1 MEERLDGLGGIAWR
15 RTGAMLLVL
24 LAAAFGLVM
33 ATARGA
39 LAAQFSISG
48 MPFTVTASSLTGN
61 GFEQFATLDHM
72 APHSPNAGN
81 TGGQVVVV
89 VSAIQT
95 AELTDLC
102 QSINLG
108 GSYLKLTAG
117 SSGNPV
123 RATTMVVDSDQLS
136 GDASFNNISIG
147 QDASTL
153 TKVNGVTGGIGVF
166 GQQAD
171 TVTINN
177 LRQQNYATT
186 AAAFTL
192 PNLHMSFTST
202 GC

>member
-1 MEERLDGLGGIAWR
+1 MEERLGGSGGGEGGGIAWR

-33 ATARGA
+33 ATAKGA

-95 AELTDLC
+95 AELTN
-102 QSINLG
+102 QIG
-108 GSYLKLTAG
+108 
-117 SSGNPV
+117 
-123 RATTMVVDSDQLS
+123 RASCRERV
-136 GDASFNNISIG
+136 
-147 QDASTL
+147 
-153 TKVNGVTGGIGVF
+153 
-166 GQQAD
+166 
-171 TVTINN
+171 
-177 LRQQNYATT
+177 
-186 AAAFTL
+186 
-192 PNLHMSFTST
+192 
-202 GC
+202 